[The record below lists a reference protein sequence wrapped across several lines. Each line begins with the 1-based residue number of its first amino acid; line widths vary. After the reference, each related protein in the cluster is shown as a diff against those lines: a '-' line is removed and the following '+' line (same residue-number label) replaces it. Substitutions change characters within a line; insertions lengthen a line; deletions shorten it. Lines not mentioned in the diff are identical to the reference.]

1 MSRPLSVASRLQR
14 DVLSNSSSRSASRA
28 RTPLPD
34 GEENGAMDINFLSIE
49 ELLSKRLES
58 LQALMFQSE
67 NEEQENR
74 DSMVANAQDFRQ
86 KDAQLMNRSRIQ
98 SDSTTINDIVASLQH
113 LRSEVSSLSRELLLA
128 QLYKLVA
135 TKSIAVYNL
144 EHAGT
149 DAYVTEEVVLALIK
163 TLTSQDYRSPSEYI
177 LLYRSCIG
185 LLASDLEEFGEI
197 VSPDFLAKI
206 ELLILDPPNAYVTNE
221 NKAST
226 ITGYCGLLLVLH
238 AETSAFGVD
247 DKIKWLLEYGQ
258 GFVQSSINLKIQLNT
273 GDREYSTLM
282 DEKDDKR
289 LVSEQE
295 SNLQAE
301 ANIAVAA
308 LHGVAV
314 LLTLLPRGD
323 YLNELL
329 NHVATEAVEIIDN
342 DVLIELSK
350 AAAKL
355 LALCYELYTYEE
367 SIEDDEEDDEE
378 FNYNAPYYE
387 QESILA
393 VCNRLANVSSK
404 KIGKKEKKETNSV
417 FREVAN
423 AIQYY
428 SDAEKREE
436 IYKKSP
442 AGIELLNSSVSTTHV
457 KLSRSKSLAI
467 NSWFLYFRLLH
478 LKWCFGFGLH
488 DQLVG
493 NQTIRALLKEPKS
506 KYQDKYSGD
515 ADDDFGASGFAR
527 NAKSDV
533 ERFANAEKKRD
544 NDLKKARVD
553 KITQELEDLNLKPE

>member
-1 MSRPLSVASRLQR
+1 
-14 DVLSNSSSRSASRA
+14 
-28 RTPLPD
+28 
-34 GEENGAMDINFLSIE
+34 MDINFLSIE

-393 VCNRLANVSSK
+393 VCNRLANASSK

-493 NQTIRALLKEPKS
+493 NQTIRALLKEPNS